1 MAMMCMP
8 SLVFCALLTL
18 PALIFRSPYQH
29 AFFYFT
35 KVLNE
40 DPDRWAVLGLGG
52 ICTLLSLA
60 VPATLRESKPPI
72 RY

>member
-1 MAMMCMP
+1 MVSEVP
-8 SLVFCALLTL
+8 I

-29 AFFYFT
+29 AFFYFSM
-35 KVLNE
+35 VLNE

-52 ICTLLSLA
+52 LCALMSLA
-60 VPATLRESKPPI
+60 VPATLREPKPPI